1 MDRQTKSKQGSKLC
15 FLLLFLFFPFPS
27 SCNVA
32 IGGKIGALFK
42 FLEGFFNNILS
53 FDFFFVRA

>member
-1 MDRQTKSKQGSKLC
+1 VDRQTKRKQGSKLC
-15 FLLLFLFFPFPS
+15 FLFLFFFPFPS
-27 SCNVA
+27 SSNVA
-32 IGGKIGALFK
+32 IGGKIGALLK